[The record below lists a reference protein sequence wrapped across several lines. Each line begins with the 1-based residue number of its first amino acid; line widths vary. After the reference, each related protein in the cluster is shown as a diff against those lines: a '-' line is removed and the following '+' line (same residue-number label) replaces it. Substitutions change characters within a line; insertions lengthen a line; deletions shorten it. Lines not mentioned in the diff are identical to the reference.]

1 MINGQLH
8 LDWPSHWPL
17 GDPTIIVLDDS
28 EWPDVCDFELEA
40 AEAEYENGDVI
51 DSVFEG
57 EVKIL
62 RVSDSNGID
71 GQVNEDGDSIA
82 SDTQNTEIEDE

>member
-28 EWPDVCDFELEA
+28 EWPKVHDQEWEA
-40 AEAEYENGDVI
+40 AKAE
-51 DSVFEG
+51 
-57 EVKIL
+57 
-62 RVSDSNGID
+62 
-71 GQVNEDGDSIA
+71 
-82 SDTQNTEIEDE
+82 